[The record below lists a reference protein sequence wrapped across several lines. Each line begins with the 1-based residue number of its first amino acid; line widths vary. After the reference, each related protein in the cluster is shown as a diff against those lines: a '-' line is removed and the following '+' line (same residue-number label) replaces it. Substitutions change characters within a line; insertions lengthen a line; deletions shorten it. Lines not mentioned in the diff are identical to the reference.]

1 MPACAEWSF
10 KRTDCTQQDMENS
23 PDQSVRKG
31 HQLWIALIPLVV
43 GGFILLFYVLW
54 SAYRD
59 VWAEARPFANSQSGL
74 LEARFDA
81 TLRRIDAT
89 LEELAERLPKE
100 ALAADARTRFRAEI
114 EKDLERQQRAFP
126 EVAGFRVV
134 DAAGRVLYLSG
145 GGAYVDLADR
155 PYFQAVRQ
163 GGKELHFSEVVT
175 SRITGRPSIA
185 AARAVWSNDGRFI
198 GMVSAAVELA
208 YFEQLFEAVRLGR
221 SGALAIR
228 RSDTHALV
236 VRWPAAAAEINRPLD
251 PQHPVYQRIVAG
263 EKLGVLEFA
272 AQADGVMRLYGYRV
286 LENYPFYVLAGFSE
300 TDAMAFW
307 RQRALVVGG
316 LGTALLAAMLYVLFV
331 LFRSQ
336 RREQAAN
343 ERLRRHRD
351 QLKAAQRIAGLGSW
365 EIDLPTMYVAGSE
378 ELFNIFEVTFPADG
392 RAHYQDFLARVHPD
406 DRAAVD
412 AALNESINERHP
424 VSIRHRLLLPDGRIK
439 YILDCCEAE
448 FDADGNPLRAIGTA
462 QDMTAQQKME
472 AQMHLLASAVQY
484 SGEAILITDADNKI
498 ITVNPA
504 FTSLTGYSAE
514 ESIGR
519 NPGFLSAGRTTP
531 EEYEWMWNDINERG
545 FWQGEI
551 WDRRKDGGVYPK
563 WMSISLIRDDEGNVR
578 YHVAH
583 FTDVSSERAAE
594 ERLHHIA
601 HHDMLTGLLNRFS
614 LKERLDQALSVAR
627 REGTRIALMFI
638 DLDRFKVINDT
649 LGHHVGDLLLI
660 EVARRLRETV
670 RDSDVVARLGGD
682 EFVVMLSRV
691 EHGST
696 VALVAEKLVNSVGRS
711 CQISG
716 HDLYTTPSI
725 GIAMFPTDG
734 DDGEILMKNADA
746 AMYHAKM
753 EGRNNFQFF
762 DAKMNDAAVERLR
775 TEHDL
780 RLALVRNEFCLH
792 FQPVINMSTGR
803 VSGLEALVRWQ
814 HPEKGLLPP
823 SRFIGVA
830 EETGLIQPLGEWVFW
845 AACRQL
851 LAFTQAGISGVMM
864 GINISAI
871 QMRNGNLPKL
881 LTQAVE
887 TLGLSPTDLV
897 FEITESVAMEQPA
910 ETVRVLDILH
920 GMGVSVAIDDFGTGY
935 SSLSYLRMF
944 PIHHLKLDR
953 SFVEEIGQ
961 DTDGS
966 VICDATIGLAHNLG
980 LTVVA
985 EGVETEAQLDYLRSR
1000 GCDLVQGYLFSRPI
1014 PAAEAEAFIRA
1025 RNS

>member
-1 MPACAEWSF
+1 
-10 KRTDCTQQDMENS
+10 MENS
-23 PDQSVRKG
+23 PDQSVRQG

-59 VWAEARPFANSQSGL
+59 VWAEAGPFANSQSSL

-89 LEELAERLPKE
+89 LEELAENLPKE
-100 ALAADARTRFRAEI
+100 ALTTGNPSRFRGAI
-114 EKDLERQQRAFP
+114 ERDLQRRQRAFP

-145 GGAYVDLADR
+145 GGEYVNVADR
-155 PYFQAVRQ
+155 PYFQALRQ
-163 GGKELHFSEVVT
+163 GDKELYFSDVVT
-175 SRITGRPSIA
+175 SRITGRASVA
-185 AARAVWSNDGRFI
+185 AVRGVRSEDGRFI
-198 GMVSAAVELA
+198 GMVSAAVELV
-208 YFEQLFEAVRLGR
+208 YFEHLFDSVRLGR
-221 SGALAIR
+221 SGTLAIR

-236 VRWPAAAAEINRPLD
+236 VQRPSVPAEINRPVNPD
-251 PQHPVYQRIVAG
+251 DPVYQRVVAG
-263 EKLGVLEFA
+263 EKSGVLKFA
-272 AQADGVMRLYGYRV
+272 ARSDGVMRLYGYRV

-300 TDAMAFW
+300 TDTMAFW
-307 RQRALVVGG
+307 RQRALIVGG
-316 LGTALLAAMLYVLFV
+316 LGAAMLAAMLYVLFV

-365 EIDLPTMYVAGSE
+365 EIELATMSVDGSD
-378 ELFNIFEVTFPADG
+378 ELFRIFEVATPTNG
-392 RAHYQDFLARVHPD
+392 RARYQDFLAQVHPE

-412 AALNESINERHP
+412 AALNESIDERRP
-424 VSIRHRLLLPDGRIK
+424 VSIRHRLQLPDGRIK
-439 YILDCCEAE
+439 HLLECCEVE
-448 FDADGNPLRAIGTA
+448 FGPDGTPLRAIGTA
-462 QDMTAQQKME
+462 QDITQQQQTE
-472 AQMHLLASAVQY
+472 AQLHLLASAVQY

-504 FTSLTGYSAE
+504 FTSLTGYSAVE
-514 ESIGR
+514 AIGR
-519 NPGFLSAGRTTP
+519 NPSFLSAGRTTR

-551 WDRRKDGGVYPK
+551 WDRRKDGAVYPK
-563 WMSISLIRDDEGNVR
+563 WMSISLIRDDEGKVR

-601 HHDMLTGLLNRFS
+601 HHDMLTSLLNRFS
-614 LKERLDQALSVAR
+614 LKERLDQALAVAR
-627 REGTRIALMFI
+627 REGARIALMFI

-682 EFVVMLSRV
+682 EFVVMLPGV

-696 VALVAEKLVNSVGRS
+696 VALVAEKLVESVGRP
-711 CQISG
+711 CQING

-725 GIAMFPTDG
+725 GIAIFPTDG

-753 EGRNNFQFF
+753 AGRNNFQFF
-762 DAKMNDAAVERLR
+762 DAKMNDAALERLR
-775 TEHDL
+775 IESDL
-780 RLALVRNEFCLH
+780 RLALARDEFCLH
-792 FQPVINMSTGR
+792 FQPVINMDTGR

-814 HPEKGLLPP
+814 HPEKGLLSPA
-823 SRFIGVA
+823 RFIGVA

-851 LAFTQAGISGVMM
+851 VTFTKAGLGDIKM

-871 QMRNGNLPKL
+871 QMRNGNLQKL
-881 LTQAVE
+881 LAQAVE
-887 TLGLSPTDLV
+887 TLGVNPADLV
-897 FEITESVAMEQPA
+897 FEITESVAMEQPE

-920 GMGVSVAIDDFGTGY
+920 GMGVIIAIDDFGTGD

-944 PIHHLKLDR
+944 PIRHLKLDR

-961 DTDGS
+961 ETDGAL
-966 VICDATIGLAHNLG
+966 ICDATIGLAHNLG

-985 EGVETEAQLDYLRSR
+985 EGVETEAQLEYLRSR
-1000 GCDLVQGYLFSRPI
+1000 GCDRVQGFLFSKPI

>member
-1 MPACAEWSF
+1 
-10 KRTDCTQQDMENS
+10 MENPS
-23 PDQSVRKG
+23 DQRVRKG

-43 GGFILLFYVLW
+43 GGFILLSYVLW

-59 VWAEARPFANSQSGL
+59 VWAEAGQFASSQSSL
-74 LEARFDA
+74 LEARFDS

-89 LEELAERLPKE
+89 LDELAERLPRE
-100 ALAADARTRFRAEI
+100 ALVHGAAPLYRAEI
-114 EKDLERQQRAFP
+114 EKDLERQQRVFP

-134 DAAGRVLYLSG
+134 DAAGQVLYLSG
-145 GGAYVDLADR
+145 GGEYVSLADR
-155 PYFQAVRQ
+155 SYFLALKND
-163 GGKELHFSEVVT
+163 GGKALQFSEVVT
-175 SRITGRPSIA
+175 SRITGRPTIA
-185 AARAVWSNDGRFI
+185 AARAVRTSDGRFL
-198 GMVSAAVELA
+198 GVVSAAIELG
-208 YFEQLFEAVRLGR
+208 YFEQLFDAVRLGH
-221 SGALAIR
+221 SGVLAIR
-228 RSDTHALV
+228 RSDLHTLV
-236 VRWPAAAAEINRPLD
+236 VRRPAAPAEINRPLE
-251 PQHPVYQRIVAG
+251 PKHPVYQRIAAG
-263 EKLGVLEFA
+263 ERSGVLEFA
-272 AQADGVMRLYGYRV
+272 AQSDGVTRLYGYRV
-286 LENYPFYVLAGFSE
+286 LEHYPFYVLAGFSE
-300 TDAMAFW
+300 ADVMAFW
-307 RQRALVVGG
+307 RQRAAVVGG
-316 LGTALLAAMLYVLFV
+316 LAAALLGCMLYVLIV
-331 LFRSQ
+331 LFKSQ
-336 RREQAAN
+336 RRERAAAAY
-343 ERLRRHRD
+343 LRRHRD

-365 EIDLPTMYVAGSE
+365 EIDLATMTVDGSE
-378 ELFNIFEVTFPADG
+378 ELFHIFEVVSPLGG
-392 RAHYQDFLARVHPD
+392 RARYQDFLAQVHPD

-412 AALNESINERHP
+412 AALNASINEQRP
-424 VSIRHRLLLPDGRIK
+424 VTIRHRLLLPDGRIK
-439 YILDCCEAE
+439 HVQECCETE
-448 FDADGNPLRAIGTA
+448 YDSDGTPLRAIGTS
-462 QDMTAQQKME
+462 QDMTAQQQME
-472 AQMHLLASAVQY
+472 AQMQLLASAVQY
-484 SGEAILITDADNKI
+484 SGEAILITDVDNKI

-514 ESIGR
+514 EAIGR
-519 NPGFLSAGRTTP
+519 NPSFLSAGRTTQ
-531 EEYEWMWNDINERG
+531 EEYEWMWHDLKERG

-563 WMSISLIRDDEGNVR
+563 WMSISLIRDDEGNTR

-614 LKERLDQALSVAR
+614 LKERLDQALAVAR
-627 REGTRIALMFI
+627 REGRRTALMFI

-649 LGHHVGDLLLI
+649 LGHHVGDQLLI

-682 EFVVMLSRV
+682 EFVVMLSNV

-696 VALVAEKLVNSVGRS
+696 VALVAEKLVASVGQP

-734 DDGEILMKNADA
+734 DDGEVLMKNADA

-775 TEHDL
+775 IEHDL
-780 RLALVRNEFCLH
+780 RLALARDEFCLH
-792 FQPVINMSTGR
+792 FQPVINLSTGR
-803 VSGLEALVRWQ
+803 VAGLEALVRWQ
-814 HPEKGLLPP
+814 HPEKGLLAP
-823 SRFIGVA
+823 SRFIAVA

-845 AACRQL
+845 AACRQMV
-851 LAFTQAGISGVMM
+851 AFLSAGISGFKM

-881 LTQAVE
+881 LTRAIE
-887 TLGLSPTDLV
+887 TLRLSPSDLV

-944 PIHHLKLDR
+944 PINNLKLDR

-985 EGVETEAQLDYLRSR
+985 EGVETEAQLEYLRSR

-1014 PAAEAEAFIRA
+1014 PADEAEAYIRA

>member
-1 MPACAEWSF
+1 
-10 KRTDCTQQDMENS
+10 MENS
-23 PDQSVRKG
+23 PDLRGRKG
-31 HQLWIALIPLVV
+31 HQLWLALIPLVV
-43 GGFILLFYVLW
+43 GGFILLSFVLW

-59 VWAEARPFANSQSGL
+59 AWSEAGQIANSQSGL

-100 ALAADARTRFRAEI
+100 ALAVGAAPHYRGAI
-114 EKDLERQQRAFP
+114 EKDLARQHRAFP

-134 DAAGRVLYLSG
+134 DASGRVLYLSG
-145 GGAYVDLADR
+145 GGEYVNLADR

-163 GGKELHFSEVVT
+163 GGRELHFSDVVT

-185 AARAVWSNDGRFI
+185 AARAVWSADGRFI

-228 RSDTHALV
+228 RSDTHTLV
-236 VRWPAAAAEINRPLD
+236 VRRPAAPAEINRPLN
-251 PQHPVYQRIVAG
+251 PTHPVYQRIAAG
-263 EKLGVLEFA
+263 EKLGILEFA
-272 AQADGVMRLYGYRV
+272 AQSDGVTRLYGYRV
-286 LENYPFYVLAGFSE
+286 LENYPFYVLVGFSE
-300 TDAMAFW
+300 ADAMAFW

-316 LGTALLAAMLYVLFV
+316 LGAALLAAMLYVLFV

-336 RREQAAN
+336 RRERAAN
-343 ERLRRHRD
+343 EHLRRHRD

-365 EIDLPTMYVAGSE
+365 EIDLPTMSVGGSE
-378 ELFNIFEVTFPADG
+378 ELFNIFEVTVPSDG

-412 AALNESINERHP
+412 AALNESINERRP
-424 VSIRHRLLLPDGRIK
+424 VSIRHRLLLPDGRVK
-439 YILDCCEAE
+439 YILECCEAE
-448 FDADGNPLRAIGTA
+448 FDADGAPLRAIGTA
-462 QDMTAQQKME
+462 QDITQQQQTE

-498 ITVNPA
+498 VTVNPA

-514 ESIGR
+514 EAIGR
-519 NPGFLSAGRTTP
+519 NPGFLSAGRTTA

-551 WDRRKDGGVYPK
+551 WDRRKDGAVYPK

-614 LKERLDQALSVAR
+614 LKERLDQALAVAR
-627 REGTRIALMFI
+627 REGNRIALMFI

-682 EFVVMLSRV
+682 EFVVMLSKV

-696 VALVAEKLVNSVGRS
+696 VALVAEKLVASVGRP

-716 HDLYTTPSI
+716 HDLYSTPSI

-762 DAKMNDAAVERLR
+762 DAKMNDSALERLR
-775 TEHDL
+775 IESDL
-780 RLALVRNEFCLH
+780 RLALAREEFCLH

-803 VSGLEALVRWQ
+803 VASLEALVRWH

-851 LAFTQAGISGVMM
+851 VAFSRAGIAGVKM

-887 TLGLSPTDLV
+887 TLGLSPADLV

-944 PIHHLKLDR
+944 PINHLKLDR

-961 DTDGS
+961 ETDGS

-1014 PAAEAEAFIRA
+1014 PADEAEAFIRA

>member
-1 MPACAEWSF
+1 MS
-10 KRTDCTQQDMENS
+10 NL
-23 PDQSVRKG
+23 PDPGIRKG
-31 HQLWIALIPLVV
+31 HPLWIALIPLVI
-43 GGFILLFYVLW
+43 GGFALLFYVLW

-59 VWAEARPFANSQSGL
+59 AWVEAGQVANSQSGL

-100 ALAADARTRFRAEI
+100 ALAPGTSLRFRAEI
-114 EKDLERQQRAFP
+114 ERDLARQQRVFP
-126 EVAGFRVV
+126 EIAGFRVV
-134 DAAGRVLYLSG
+134 DAFGRVLYLSG
-145 GGAYVDLADR
+145 GGAYVNLADR

-163 GGKELHFSEVVT
+163 GGRVLHFSDVVT

-185 AARAVWSNDGRFI
+185 AARAVWSADGRFI
-198 GMVSAAVELA
+198 GMVSAAIELA
-208 YFEQLFEAVRLGR
+208 YFEQFFDSVRLGR
-221 SGALAIR
+221 SGVLAIR

-236 VRWPAAAAEINRPLD
+236 VRRPAASAEINRPLD
-251 PQHPVYQRIVAG
+251 SKHLVYQRIVAG
-263 EKLGVLEFA
+263 ERVGVLQFA

-286 LENYPFYVLAGFSE
+286 LDNYPFYVLTGLAE
-300 TDAMAFW
+300 ADVMAFW
-307 RQRALVVGG
+307 RQRAWIVGG

-331 LFRSQ
+331 LFQSQ
-336 RREQAAN
+336 RREQVAN
-343 ERLRRHRD
+343 EHLRHHRD
-351 QLKAAQRIAGLGSW
+351 QLRAAQRIAGLGSW
-365 EIDLPTMYVAGSE
+365 QIELPTRYVDGSE
-378 ELFNIFEVTFPADG
+378 ELFNIFEVTPPPGG
-392 RAHYQDFLARVHPD
+392 RAHYQDLIARIHPE
-406 DRAAVD
+406 DRAAFD
-412 AALNESINERHP
+412 AALNESSSERHP
-424 VSIRHRLLLPDGRIK
+424 VSIRHRLLMPDGRIK
-439 YILDCCEAE
+439 YILECCETA
-448 FDADGNPLRAIGTA
+448 FDADGTPLRAIGTA
-462 QDMTAQQKME
+462 QDMTQQHQTE

-484 SGEAILITDADNKI
+484 SGEAILITDANNKI

-504 FTSLTGYSAE
+504 FTSLTGYGAE
-514 ESIGR
+514 EVIGR

-531 EEYEWMWNDINERG
+531 EEYAWMWNDINERG

-563 WMSISLIRDDEGNVR
+563 WMSISLIRNDEGNVR

-614 LKERLDQALSVAR
+614 LKERLDQALAVAR
-627 REGTRIALMFI
+627 REGTRVALMFI
-638 DLDRFKVINDT
+638 DLDRFKGINDT
-649 LGHHVGDLLLI
+649 LGHHVGDQLRS

-682 EFVVMLSRV
+682 EFVVMLPNV
-691 EHGST
+691 EHGSS
-696 VALVAEKLVNSVGRS
+696 VALVAEKLVASVGRP

-716 HDLYTTPSI
+716 HDLYTTPSV

-734 DDGEILMKNADA
+734 GDGEILMKNADA

-762 DAKMNDAAVERLR
+762 DAKMNDAAIERLR
-775 TEHDL
+775 IESDL
-780 RLALVRNEFCLH
+780 RVALAREEFCLH
-792 FQPVINMSTGR
+792 FQPVINMSAGR
-803 VSGLEALVRWQ
+803 VAGLEALVRWQ

-823 SRFIGVA
+823 SHFIGVA
-830 EETGLIQPLGEWVFW
+830 EETGLIQQLGEWDFW

-851 LAFTQAGISGVMM
+851 AAFTRAGLSGVKM

-881 LTQAVE
+881 VDQAVAR
-887 TLGLSPTDLV
+887 LGLSPADLV

-944 PIHHLKLDR
+944 PINHLKLDR

-961 DTDGS
+961 ETDGS

-985 EGVETEAQLDYLRSR
+985 EGIETPEQLEYLRSR

-1014 PAAEAEAFIRA
+1014 PADEAEAFIRA
-1025 RNS
+1025 RNQ

>member
-1 MPACAEWSF
+1 MD
-10 KRTDCTQQDMENS
+10 TT
-23 PDQSVRKG
+23 PDQRGRNG
-31 HQLWIALIPLVV
+31 HQLWIALIPLVI
-43 GGFILLFYVLW
+43 GGFLLLSYVLW
-54 SAYRD
+54 SGYRD
-59 VWAEARPFANSQSGL
+59 VWAEAGQIANSQSGL

-89 LEELAERLPKE
+89 LDELAERLPKE
-100 ALAADARTRFRAEI
+100 SLVAGAAPRYRAAI
-114 EKDLERQQRAFP
+114 EKDLARQQRAFP

-134 DAAGRVLYLSG
+134 DASGRVLYLSG
-145 GGAYVDLADR
+145 GGDYVNLADR
-155 PYFQAVRQ
+155 PYFQLLQKA
-163 GGKELHFSEVVT
+163 GGTELQFSDVVT

-185 AARAVWSNDGRFI
+185 AARAVWSSDGKFV
-198 GMVSAAVELA
+198 GMVSAAIELA
-208 YFEQLFEAVRLGR
+208 YFEQLFDAVRLG
-221 SGALAIR
+221 SAGALAIR
-228 RSDTHALV
+228 RSDTHTLV
-236 VRWPAAAAEINRPLD
+236 VRRPAAPAEINRRLEPK
-251 PQHPVYQRIVAG
+251 HPVYQRVVAG
-263 EKLGVLEFA
+263 ERVGVLEFA
-272 AQADGVMRLYGYRV
+272 AQADGVTRLYGYRV
-286 LENYPFYVLAGFSE
+286 LENYPFYVLVGFSE
-300 TDAMAFW
+300 ADVMAFW
-307 RQRALVVGG
+307 RQRALIVGG
-316 LGTALLAAMLYVLFV
+316 LGTALLACMLYVLFV
-331 LFRSQ
+331 MFQAQ
-336 RREQAAN
+336 RRERAAN
-343 ERLRRHRD
+343 EYLRRHRD

-365 EIDLPTMYVAGSE
+365 EIELATMQVAGSE
-378 ELFNIFEVTFPADG
+378 ELFRIFEVISYADG
-392 RAHYQDFLARVHPD
+392 RARYQDFLAQVHPD

-439 YILDCCEAE
+439 HVLECCEVE
-448 FDADGNPLRAIGTA
+448 YDKDGAPLRAIGTS
-462 QDMTAQQKME
+462 QDMTAQQQME

-484 SGEAILITDADNKI
+484 SGEAIVITDADNRI

-504 FTSLTGYSAE
+504 FTRLTGYSAE
-514 ESIGR
+514 DAMGR
-519 NPGFLSAGRTTP
+519 NPSFLSAGRTTQ
-531 EEYEWMWNDINERG
+531 EEYEWMWHDINERG

-614 LKERLDQALSVAR
+614 LKERLDQALSLAR
-627 REGTRIALMFI
+627 REGRRIALMFI

-649 LGHHVGDLLLI
+649 LGHHVGDQLLV

-682 EFVVMLSRV
+682 EFVVMLANV
-691 EHGST
+691 EHSST
-696 VALVAEKLVNSVGRS
+696 VALVAEKLVASVGRP
-711 CQISG
+711 CQIGG

-734 DDGEILMKNADA
+734 NDGEILMKNADA
-746 AMYHAKM
+746 AMYHAKV

-775 TEHDL
+775 IEHDL
-780 RLALVRNEFCLH
+780 RLALAREEFCLH
-792 FQPVINMSTGR
+792 FQPVINLNTGR
-803 VSGLEALVRWQ
+803 VAGLEALVRWN
-814 HPEKGLLPP
+814 HPERGLLPP
-823 SRFIGVA
+823 VRFIGVA

-851 LAFTQAGISGVMM
+851 VAFSQAGISGVRM

-881 LTQAVE
+881 LSQVVD
-887 TLGLSPTDLV
+887 TLGLSPADLV
-897 FEITESVAMEQPA
+897 FEITESVTMEQPA

-920 GMGVSVAIDDFGTGY
+920 SMGVSVAIDDFGTGY

-944 PIHHLKLDR
+944 PINNLKLDR

-985 EGVETEAQLDYLRSR
+985 EGVETEAQLDYLRGR

-1014 PAAEAEAFIRA
+1014 PADEAEAFIRA
-1025 RNS
+1025 RNP